1 MQLLRL
7 ILLGSVLDGGFLHT
21 CNKDSIIVEDS
32 VDDKDFTDDE
42 DIIDDEVSITDD
54 EEAPAVV
61 NEAIRK
67 AGPDI
72 FKLQLP
78 SILTL

>member
-1 MQLLRL
+1 MQLHGL
-7 ILLGSVLDGGFLHT
+7 ILLVSIHDRGFLYI
-21 CNKDSIIVEDS
+21 CNKDFLTNEASADS
-32 VDDKDFTDDE
+32 KDFINDE

-67 AGPDI
+67 AGPVT

-78 SILTL
+78 SIPAL

>member
-1 MQLLRL
+1 MTGASFILVIKILSLLRTLL
-7 ILLGSVLDGGFLHT
+7 I
-21 CNKDSIIVEDS
+21 
-32 VDDKDFTDDE
+32 DDKDFTDDE

-67 AGPDI
+67 AGPVT
-72 FKLQLP
+72 FKPQLP
-78 SILTL
+78 SIPTL